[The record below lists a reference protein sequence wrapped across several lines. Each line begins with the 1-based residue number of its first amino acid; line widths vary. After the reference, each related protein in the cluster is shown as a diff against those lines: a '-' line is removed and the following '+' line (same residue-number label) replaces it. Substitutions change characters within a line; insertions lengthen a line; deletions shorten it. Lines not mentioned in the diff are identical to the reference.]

1 MKSPDSPYV
10 HASLMRFRRHLA
22 LGVALLVL
30 LVAGGTTLALW
41 ESHQAQAAEARMA
54 ASNVAQTLA
63 VNVAARLK
71 LADNA
76 LQAAALHWQARATR
90 GAVPAPEVDAIA
102 QAQQA
107 VVPGLSQLLLVD
119 ADGRV
124 LNSAGP
130 ATLPAPAREAF
141 DGARRTPAR
150 LAVSE
155 IARQPDAPGWGL
167 MLARARLGADGQVAG
182 AALGLLA
189 AEQLAAD
196 FRHADLGLEG
206 AAALR
211 TRTLTLLARL
221 APGDGSDVP
230 GIGSAQASAELRAA
244 VAARPERGH
253 IVARNALDGIE
264 RVTAYEAVPGYPL
277 LMLAGLSTREY
288 FAPWAHQAWVFGG
301 LALGECGLILAAAWV
316 IYQAQARQ
324 VRARHQV
331 AQLASERGALLD
343 NDLVP
348 MVRLR
353 DRHEVWHNRAL
364 AEMFGYTADE
374 LKGQSARLFYPD
386 DAAFERAGRGYQRM
400 PASGRFRAQVQ
411 MVRKDGSRLWID
423 LSGTF
428 LPGGDTL
435 WLMVDITAVKE
446 REEQARHLALH
457 DALTGLP
464 NRHLLQE
471 RLAFLLRDGE
481 RQDSPLAVC
490 YLDLDGFKAVNDE
503 RGHDAGDALLRAVAQ
518 RLNEQRRGNDVVA
531 RLGGDEFVIVFS
543 HLDTP
548 AGEVRA
554 VERLMQCFDT
564 PFTLPDGSTVTL
576 GASVGV
582 ALFPA
587 HGRDAREL
595 LTRADQAM
603 LAGKRAGKGRWTVH
617 TAVQPAA

>member
-1 MKSPDSPYV
+1 MPTTDSPYV
-10 HASLMRFRRHLA
+10 HASLLRFRRHLA
-22 LGVALLVL
+22 LGVAVLLTLVL
-30 LVAGGTTLALW
+30 GGTALALW
-41 ESHQAQAAEARMA
+41 ESHAAQAAEARLA
-54 ASNVAQTLA
+54 AANVAQTLA

-76 LQAAALHWQARATR
+76 LQSAVLLLQARPSRSAPT
-90 GAVPAPEVDAIA
+90 PADIDAIT

-107 VVPGLSQLLLVD
+107 VVPGLTQWQLAD
-119 ADGRV
+119 AEGRV
-124 LNSAGP
+124 LYGSSQPALAGP
-130 ATLPAPAREAF
+130 ARDAFEAARQAP
-141 DGARRTPAR
+141 TR
-150 LAVSE
+150 LAVSDSLSPADD
-155 IARQPDAPGWGL
+155 ARWGL
-167 MLARARLGADGQVAG
+167 MLARARLDPDGHVTGAV
-182 AALGLLA
+182 LA
-189 AEQLAAD
+189 RLATDQLSAD

-206 AAALR
+206 AVALR
-211 TRTLTLLARL
+211 TRHLTLLARQ
-221 APGDGSDVP
+221 APGDGSEVP
-230 GIGSAQASAELRAA
+230 GLGSAQASAELRAA
-244 VAARPERGH
+244 LAARPDRGSF
-253 IVARNALDGIE
+253 VARNALDGVE

-277 LMLAGLSTREY
+277 LVLAGLSTQEY
-288 FAPWAHQAWVFGG
+288 FSPWAHQAWVFGG
-301 LALGECGLILAAAWV
+301 LALGQCGLILGAAWV
-316 IYQAQARQ
+316 IYRAQARQ
-324 VRARHQV
+324 VHARHRV
-331 AQLASERGALLD
+331 AQLAAERGALLD

-353 DRHEVWHNRAL
+353 ERREVWHNRAL
-364 AEMFGYTADE
+364 AEMFGYADDE

-386 DAAFERAGRGYQRM
+386 DAAFERAGRGYHRM

-411 MVRKDGSRLWID
+411 MVRKNGSRLWVD

-471 RLAFLLRDGE
+471 RLAFLLRDAE
-481 RQDSPLAVC
+481 RQNSPLAVC

-503 RGHDAGDALLRAVAQ
+503 RGHDAGDALLQAVAQ
-518 RLNEQRRGNDVVA
+518 RLNDQRRGNDVVA
-531 RLGGDEFVIVFS
+531 RLGGDEFVVVFS

-554 VERLMQCFDT
+554 VERLMQCFDA
-564 PFTLPDGSTVTL
+564 PFTLPDGSTVPL

-587 HGRDAREL
+587 HGKEAQDL

-603 LAGKRAGKGRWTVH
+603 LAGKRAGKGRWTLH
-617 TAVQPAA
+617 SAHLPAA

>member
-10 HASLMRFRRHLA
+10 HDSLMRFRRHLA
-22 LGVALLVL
+22 LGVALLIL
-30 LVAGGTTLALW
+30 LVAGGTALALW

-54 ASNVAQTLA
+54 AANVAQTLA
-63 VNVAARLK
+63 ANVAARLK

-76 LQAAALHWQARATR
+76 LQAATQHWQTHPARQPLT
-90 GAVPAPEVDAIA
+90 PQDIDAIA
-102 QAQQA
+102 QAQRA
-107 VVPGLSQLLLVD
+107 AVPGLAQLLLVD

-124 LNSAGP
+124 LNSGSQAPLSGAG
-130 ATLPAPAREAF
+130 RDAF
-141 DGARRTPAR
+141 DMARMAPAR
-150 LAVSE
+150 LALSDIE
-155 IARQPDAPGWGL
+155 HASAPAGWGL
-167 MLARARLGADGQVAG
+167 MLARARLDGDGRVAG
-182 AALGLLA
+182 AAIGWLA
-189 AEQLAAD
+189 ADQLAAD

-211 TRTLTLLARL
+211 TRNFTLLARL

-230 GIGSAQASAELRAA
+230 GLGSAQTSAELRAA
-244 VAARPERGH
+244 VAARPERGS
-253 IVARNALDGIE
+253 IVARNTLDGIE

-288 FAPWAHQAWVFGG
+288 FAPWVHQAWVFGG
-301 LALGECGLILAAAWV
+301 LALGQCGLILAAAWV
-316 IYQAQARQ
+316 VYRAQARQ

-353 DRHEVWHNRAL
+353 DRHEIWHNRAL
-364 AEMFGYTADE
+364 AEMFGYTSDE

-411 MVRKDGSRLWID
+411 MVRKDGRRLWID

-471 RLAFLLRDGE
+471 RLAFLLRDAT

-531 RLGGDEFVIVFS
+531 RIGGDEFVVVFS

-564 PFTLPDGSTVTL
+564 PFTLPDGSEVSL

-587 HGRDAREL
+587 HGHEATAL

-617 TAVQPAA
+617 STVQPAA